1 MKSTLR
7 ISRRAGG
14 VGHHVELDG
23 HDIANSVLGMSL
35 EFKAGHET
43 TATLHLVLDEIP
55 AETDEAR
62 VHLPDKTRDLLVRLG
77 WTPPQDDAPEG
88 GEG

>member
-7 ISRRAGG
+7 ISRRDSGM
-14 VGHHVELDG
+14 GHHVELDG

-35 EFKAGHET
+35 ELKAGHET

-55 AETDEAR
+55 TDTDEVRA
-62 VHLPDKTRDLLVRLG
+62 HLPDETHDLLVQLG
-77 WTPPQDDAPEG
+77 WTPPAEEAP
-88 GEG
+88 